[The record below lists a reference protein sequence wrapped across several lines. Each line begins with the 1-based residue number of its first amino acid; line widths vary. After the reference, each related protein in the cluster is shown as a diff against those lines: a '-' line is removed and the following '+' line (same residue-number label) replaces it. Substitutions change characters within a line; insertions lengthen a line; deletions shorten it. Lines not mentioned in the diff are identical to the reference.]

1 MHPIPHSG
9 TQTPIFSSYIYDY
22 IIYPMSNRIIKSK
35 MFWPTIIMGVLAIA
49 LFIIATI
56 QGEGKNIAGL
66 KNAWVMTRQIIPLL
80 AFAFIMA
87 GLVQV
92 MLPKDM
98 LAKWVGDASGF
109 RGILIGTLA
118 GAVTPGG
125 PYVSL
130 PIVAGFLSAGA
141 GIGTMVAF
149 LTSWSLWAVARLPME
164 VGIVGWKFTLIRLLS
179 VLIFPPLAGLLANF
193 ISKFIK

>member
-1 MHPIPHSG
+1 
-9 TQTPIFSSYIYDY
+9 
-22 IIYPMSNRIIKSK
+22 MSNRLSKSK

-49 LFIIATI
+49 LFVIATL

-66 KNAWVMTRQIIPLL
+66 KHAWVMTRQIIPLL
-80 AFAFIMA
+80 VFAFIMA

-92 MLPKDM
+92 LLPKDL
-98 LAKWVGDASGF
+98 LAKWVGDSSGF

-118 GAVTPGG
+118 GAITPGG

-130 PIVAGFLSAGA
+130 PIVAGLLSGGA
-141 GIGTMVAF
+141 GIGTMVSF

-164 VGIVGWKFTLIRLLS
+164 VGIIGWKFTLIRLLS
-179 VLIFPPLAGLLANF
+179 VLIFPPLAGILANVL
-193 ISKFIK
+193 SKFFKV